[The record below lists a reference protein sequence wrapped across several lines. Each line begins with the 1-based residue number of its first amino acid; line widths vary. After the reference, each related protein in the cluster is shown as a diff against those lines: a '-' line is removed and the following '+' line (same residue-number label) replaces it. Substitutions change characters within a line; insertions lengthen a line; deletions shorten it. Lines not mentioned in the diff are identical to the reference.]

1 MMAESEADAASD
13 RDAERL
19 QHEGME
25 EGLRI
30 RSALRRIKLAEEST
44 DAFLRATHCGDTPLM
59 LSEAAAAGMPF
70 ALFKLHLSEW
80 LLKESKPHVLDWP
93 ELHGTCSG
101 IFADWGLQTR
111 RLACCDLVGE
121 GRHAYM
127 YQHLPMRAGQMWIG
141 GITER
146 TEVFVDNV

>member
-1 MMAESEADAASD
+1 MMIGEAE
-13 RDAERL
+13 AERL

-30 RSALRRIKLAEEST
+30 RSALRRIKLAEEGT
-44 DAFLRATHCGDTPLM
+44 EAFLRATNCGESALM
-59 LSEAAAAGMPF
+59 LSVSESEAAEAGMPF

-93 ELHGTCSG
+93 ELHSTCRG
-101 IFADWGLQTR
+101 IFASWGLHTR
-111 RLACCDLVGE
+111 RLTCCDLAAATPQTYV
-121 GRHAYM
+121 

-146 TEVFVDNV
+146 TEV